1 MTTAHPQGAVPRS
14 PGPIPPPPEPLTP
27 ARAAPTSQTGA
38 THGPP
43 THATLPV
50 AAPTTR
56 RTAGPLASLTLR
68 TRMVFLVVALLV
80 LGLAISTVAAT
91 TLLRS
96 YLIDQLDRQLVAT
109 ASAADGRA
117 VYEITEYYAAANGL
131 PSDYYF
137 RFQTAAGQTLK
148 EQIQPEAAVQWGVP
162 DVPILSQNA
171 IEQLDARPFTVAPVQ
186 HTPVRTTESTSSWRV
201 LALSTVNPVGD
212 FGGTFVVA
220 LPLGNIQSTT
230 AQLTKILGLACL
242 SIALLGGVAGYIAVR
257 RSLQPLRTIEATA
270 RAIADGD
277 LGQRVPPMPTRTEVG
292 SLAASLN
299 VMLGQIEHAFEV
311 QAGSEARMRQFV
323 ADASHEL
330 RTPLVSIRGYSE
342 LYRMGAL
349 GTPAQVAEAMDR
361 IEGSAIAMGR
371 LVEDLLALARLEE
384 GETLHS
390 QNVDMAAVARDTLT
404 DLAAIDPTR
413 ATSLVALGGSGPVPD
428 GNFIVRGD
436 EARLRQVLTNL
447 IGNVLA
453 HTPAGSPV
461 EIAVGREPRSI
472 IVEVRDHGQGIAPE
486 HRERVFERFHRVD
499 ASRNSS
505 SGGSGLGLAIVATIV
520 AAHDG
525 SVRVDP
531 TPGGGATFR
540 LALAP
545 VPPPPPP
552 PAR

>member
-1 MTTAHPQGAVPRS
+1 MTSTPPLGPVPAPPR
-14 PGPIPPPPEPLTP
+14 PVPPPPAAVPASGPGPLGYGESP
-27 ARAAPTSQTGA
+27 
-38 THGPP
+38 
-43 THATLPV
+43 ATLP
-50 AAPTTR
+50 TR
-56 RTAGPLASLTLR
+56 RPGPLASLTLR

-148 EQIQPEAAVQWGVP
+148 EQIQPEAALQWGIP
-162 DVPILSQNA
+162 DVPVLSQDV
-171 IEQLDARPFTVAPVQ
+171 IEGFDARPFTV
-186 HTPVRTTESTSSWRV
+186 TPAQKTPTRTSESTTAWRV
-201 LALSTVNPVGD
+201 LALSTVDPLGE

-220 LPLGNIQSTT
+220 LPLGNIHSTT
-230 AQLTKILGLACL
+230 AQLAKILTLTCL
-242 SIALLGGVAGYIAVR
+242 SIAVLGGVAGYVAVR

-270 RAIADGD
+270 RAIAAGD
-277 LGQRVPPMPTRTEVG
+277 LGQRVPPMPARTEVG

-311 QAGSEARMRQFV
+311 QAGSEGRMRQFV

-384 GETLHS
+384 GEPLHS
-390 QNVDMAAVARDTLT
+390 QRVDLAVIARDTLT

-413 ATSLVALGGSGPVPD
+413 STALVPLAGTGNVAD
-428 GNFIVRGD
+428 GDFIVAGD

-453 HTPAGSPV
+453 HTPSGSPV
-461 EIAVGREPRSI
+461 EIAVGREDQAT
-472 IVEVRDHGQGIAPE
+472 IVEVRDHGPGIAPE
-486 HRERVFERFHRVD
+486 HREKVFERFHRVD
-499 ASRNSS
+499 ASRNSA
-505 SGGSGLGLAIVATIV
+505 SGGSGLGLAIVATIL

-531 TPGGGATFR
+531 TPDGGATFR
-540 LALAP
+540 LTLAASG
-545 VPPPPPP
+545 PPPPS
-552 PAR
+552 AHLR